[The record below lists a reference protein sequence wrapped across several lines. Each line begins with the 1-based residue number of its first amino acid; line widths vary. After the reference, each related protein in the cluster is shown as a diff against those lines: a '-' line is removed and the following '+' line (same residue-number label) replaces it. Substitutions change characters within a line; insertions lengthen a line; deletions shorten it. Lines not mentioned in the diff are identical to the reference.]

1 MDKFYIGLSSFALGC
16 IFMYFA
22 VINNINIT
30 RIISNGEKINSA
42 LVSIDIKGKEIQYYM
57 GE

>member
-1 MDKFYIGLSSFALGC
+1 MDNFKIALIAFGLGC

-22 VINNINIT
+22 MINNVKVT
-30 RIISNGEKINSA
+30 RVISNGEKINSA
-42 LVSIDIKGKEIQYYM
+42 LVTVDIQGKEIQYYM

>member
-1 MDKFYIGLSSFALGC
+1 MDKFYISLISFAIGC

-22 VINNINIT
+22 VINNISIT
-30 RIISNGEKINSA
+30 RIVSNGEKINSA
-42 LVSIDIKGKEIQYYM
+42 LVSIDIKGEEFQYYM

>member
-1 MDKFYIGLSSFALGC
+1 MDRFYVGLISFAVGC

-22 VINNINIT
+22 MINNVKVT
-30 RIISNGEKINSA
+30 RVISNGEKINSA
-42 LVSIDIKGKEIQYYM
+42 LVTVDIQGKEIQYYM

>member
-1 MDKFYIGLSSFALGC
+1 
-16 IFMYFA
+16 MYFA
-22 VINNINIT
+22 VINNISIT

-42 LVSIDIKGKEIQYYM
+42 LVSIDIKGEEFQYYM

>member
-1 MDKFYIGLSSFALGC
+1 MDNFKIALIAFGLGC

-22 VINNINIT
+22 MINNVKVT

>member
-1 MDKFYIGLSSFALGC
+1 MDKFYVGLISFAVGC

-22 VINNINIT
+22 VINNIQIT
-30 RIISNGEKINSA
+30 RIINKGEEINSA
-42 LVSIDIKGKEIQYYM
+42 LITIDIKGKEIQYYM

>member
-1 MDKFYIGLSSFALGC
+1 MDKFYVGLISFVLGC
-16 IFMYFA
+16 LFMYFA
-22 VINNINIT
+22 VINNISIT
-30 RIISNGEKINSA
+30 RVISNGEKINSA